1 MSDDIHALSG
11 AYAVDA
17 VDDIERAMFERH
29 LAQCASCRAEV
40 DSLREAGAL
49 IAETSAVTPPEALR
63 GRVLAGIEAIRPLPP
78 VLDSISERAR
88 SNRRRFPALVAA
100 AAALIVVGGVG
111 ATVWHP
117 WETGQDPVVSADPAA
132 HLTDAPDVESYT
144 SSFGQSGELTVLRS
158 KARNEALLSTDGLH
172 ALPDDQ
178 TYELWLIHDKTM
190 VKAGL
195 MDADA
200 QSVLLEGDPATATGF
215 GITIEPAG
223 GSTEPSSDVVTVVK
237 FKRA

>member
-29 LAQCASCRAEV
+29 LAQCGSCRAEV

-49 IAETSAVTPPEALR
+49 IAETSSQMPPAALR

-78 VLDSISERAR
+78 VFTATERSR
-88 SNRRRFPALVAA
+88 RRRFPALVAA
-100 AAALIVVGGVG
+100 AAAFVVIGAAG
-111 ATVWHP
+111 ATVVHP
-117 WETGQDPVVSADPAA
+117 WSDDSAPISAQR
-132 HLTDAPDVESYT
+132 LQDAPDVEVIHKALGDGVSMT
-144 SSFGQSGELTVLRS
+144 ITRS
-158 KARNEALLSTDGLH
+158 KKLNQALVSTDGL
-172 ALPDDQ
+172 APLADNQ
-178 TYELWLIHDKTM
+178 TYEIWLIHDKTM

-195 MDADA
+195 MDGDA
-200 QSVLLEGDPATATGF
+200 SSILLEGDPSTATAA

-223 GSTEPSSDVVTVVK
+223 GSTTPSNNLVAIVP
-237 FKRA
+237 FKQA